1 MDTNLQGIRVV
12 ELTHWVAG
20 PLAGQI
26 LGEWGADVIH
36 VERKGSG
43 DVSRSI
49 APFYKGK
56 SLYYRAFNRDKRSL
70 SLDVTAEA
78 GRKLLFRLLKEADV
92 FITNYS
98 TEFLEKHGLTWE
110 IVHRECPRLIACYI
124 TGFGLTG
131 PLSRKKSLDMVM
143 QAMSG
148 QMACTGEPDGIP
160 YKTGTITADYSGAY
174 QAVIGILTALL
185 GRQRTGEGRLI
196 DVGITDVMISAL
208 EWRIPEYRLTGK
220 TTLRTG
226 NRRPS
231 THPNNL
237 YRAADGYLYIAASNQ
252 KMYERLC
259 EVIGDPRMKEPR
271 FAENPG
277 RVANADALDAIIA
290 EWTGGRSREELLG
303 LLEQAGLPCGPLN
316 TPADLAEG
324 SYVDEKQLVMP
335 LYDEELQETIPYMN
349 TAIKMDAGAREC
361 HRAAPPLGADTDEV
375 LKEVLSLSE
384 EEISELKRQG
394 AVE

>member
-1 MDTNLQGIRVV
+1 
-12 ELTHWVAG
+12 
-20 PLAGQI
+20 
-26 LGEWGADVIH
+26 
-36 VERKGSG
+36 
-43 DVSRSI
+43 
-49 APFYKGK
+49 
-56 SLYYRAFNRDKRSL
+56 
-70 SLDVTAEA
+70 
-78 GRKLLFRLLKEADV
+78 
-92 FITNYS
+92 
-98 TEFLEKHGLTWE
+98 
-110 IVHRECPRLIACYI
+110 
-124 TGFGLTG
+124 
-131 PLSRKKSLDMVM
+131 
-143 QAMSG
+143 
-148 QMACTGEPDGIP
+148 
-160 YKTGTITADYSGAY
+160 
-174 QAVIGILTALL
+174 
-185 GRQRTGEGRLI
+185 
-196 DVGITDVMISAL
+196 
-208 EWRIPEYRLTGK
+208 
-220 TTLRTG
+220 
-226 NRRPS
+226 
-231 THPNNL
+231 
-237 YRAADGYLYIAASNQ
+237 
-252 KMYERLC
+252 
-259 EVIGDPRMKEPR
+259 MKEPR